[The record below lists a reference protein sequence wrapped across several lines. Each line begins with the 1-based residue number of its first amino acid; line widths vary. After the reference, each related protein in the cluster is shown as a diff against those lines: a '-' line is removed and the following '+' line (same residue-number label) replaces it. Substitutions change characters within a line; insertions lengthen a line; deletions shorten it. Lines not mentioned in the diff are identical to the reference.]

1 MLIYVYFVHENL
13 YKTRNKDLK
22 NHHLFLILHWYMKM
36 INIQTLM
43 FDEIQENWYYRPL
56 LIHLIYLKLYE
67 INSTNKNEFIQIDDV
82 LGNPFYIYKN
92 ILSYLLKITDSD
104 NLIYLTKTNLAEE
117 SSEDNNT
124 PEIEDDEEV
133 CVKLTVNK
141 RCMLLDYTGI
151 NVSND
156 DYENT
161 LTLRETL
168 SGYVVIKMDKD
179 KFEEYDWEEN
189 VEFEVTNYEI
199 VNVMYDV
206 NGADYIWEY
215 EEVEEEIES
224 LKNTIEEDEGIYEGY
239 IGKDNYYEKNAY
251 LINEITAEIVNEDD
265 HYNPYGSGF

>member
-1 MLIYVYFVHENL
+1 EVDVNDE
-13 YKTRNKDLK
+13 T
-22 NHHLFLILHWYMKM
+22 
-36 INIQTLM
+36 NI
-43 FDEIQENWYYRPL
+43 
-56 LIHLIYLKLYE
+56 
-67 INSTNKNEFIQIDDV
+67 
-82 LGNPFYIYKN
+82 
-92 ILSYLLKITDSD
+92 
-104 NLIYLTKTNLAEE
+104 
-117 SSEDNNT
+117 SSEGDDFYNN
-124 PEIEDDEEV
+124 EDENEDYDEV

-206 NGADYIWEY
+206 NGTDYIWEY